1 MAWLPPGQVYGPP
14 IPPNT
19 PMNPDGTY
27 GDVPTAAD
35 FFAGIVSAPPP
46 RPPDDV
52 RPEYAEAALP
62 HRRRVLGRP
71 RATLQ
76 VLPRLHFRGGARRRR
91 ISGQSWEGGIRP
103 TLHPRGALG
112 CVSTLIK
119 SKLLTSSR
127 ASPGAQARTWCR
139 ARPDSPGARRPP
151 APPRHHRTVSR
162 SECSA
167 RTRAPG
173 PPI

>member
-52 RPEYAEAALP
+52 RPP
-62 HRRRVLGRP
+62 RP
-71 RATLQ
+71 NSAT
-76 VLPRLHFRGGARRRR
+76 G
-91 ISGQSWEGGIRP
+91 
-103 TLHPRGALG
+103 
-112 CVSTLIK
+112 
-119 SKLLTSSR
+119 
-127 ASPGAQARTWCR
+127 
-139 ARPDSPGARRPP
+139 
-151 APPRHHRTVSR
+151 
-162 SECSA
+162 
-167 RTRAPG
+167 RTRSFAG
-173 PPI
+173 TAARHI